1 MSLPM
6 GEGLLAGV
14 HRGTLRLGGKAPLLV
29 ALLVEKWLGFCYVFV
44 AAIIPAVIGI
54 GVVEAVGFAAGEL
67 GTPDV
72 LLGAGW
78 YAGLTLGLLTVQ
90 AVVGLL
96 VVTALRGVHWIS
108 TAVRRTWTSYT
119 PPFSDQGSSLLVRAD
134 WPPTEW
140 PRLESKRLATAFSAA
155 GLVLGTVVTMLL
167 LSIAQYRPTLLG
179 RGVSTRFVTAVGAP
193 GEGALPVV
201 DFAWLVDL
209 VRTAATPTELLAI
222 AVLLGVPG
230 LVFAFGARNLL
241 LLAEVHAWHR
251 LAGASDRL
259 PYRLGWGV
267 LAIVLVVYSALTVA
281 GLYGLVGA

>member
-6 GEGLLAGV
+6 GEGLLADV
-14 HRGTLRLGGKAPLLV
+14 HRGTLRVGGKAPLLV

-54 GVVEAVGFAAGEL
+54 GVVEVVGFAAGEL
-67 GTPDV
+67 GSADV

-90 AVVGLL
+90 AVLGLL
-96 VVTALRGVHWIS
+96 VVTALRGVHWVS

-119 PPFSDQGSSLLVRAD
+119 PPFTDQGSSLLVRPD

-140 PRLESKRLATAFSAA
+140 PRVEAKRLAMAFSAA
-155 GLVLGTVVTMLL
+155 GLVVGTMVTMLL
-167 LSIAQYRPTLLG
+167 LSIAQYRPTLVG
-179 RGVSTRFVTAVGAP
+179 EGVSTRLLTTIGTP
-193 GEGALPVV
+193 GSGTMPVV
-201 DFAWLVDL
+201 DLVWVAEL
-209 VRTAATPTELLAI
+209 GTTAATPTAFAAVAALLAI
-222 AVLLGVPG
+222 PG

-259 PYRLGWGV
+259 PYRLGWGA
-267 LAIVLVVYSALTVA
+267 LAIVLGVYSTLTFA
-281 GLYGLVGA
+281 GLYGLAGL